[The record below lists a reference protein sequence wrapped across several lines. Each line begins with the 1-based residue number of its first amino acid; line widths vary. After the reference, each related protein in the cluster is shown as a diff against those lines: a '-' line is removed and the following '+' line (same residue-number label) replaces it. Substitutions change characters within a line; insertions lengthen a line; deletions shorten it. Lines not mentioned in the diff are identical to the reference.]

1 MSDCYDEYYDYNT
14 NRSHSVRKEL
24 LNLCK
29 NENKGILHKYDYRN
43 CYNYEIKTRKCNDV
57 ERCYNKYNNAYF
69 DEETK
74 KYTLDYNNYIKTCID
89 KLDNDTVDH
98 YTPISHTCDNEFLAN
113 GGTYSDAY
121 DKSDAFM
128 NFITSCYNSKRESEG
143 FRKSLLEFDCNIN
156 MLVIFLT
163 NFQKYAKK

>member
-128 NFITSCYNSKRESEG
+128 NFITSCYNVNESLKVFE
-143 FRKSLLEFDCNIN
+143 SH
-156 MLVIFLT
+156 
-163 NFQKYAKK
+163 Y